1 MTDGNLVDVFHALL
15 GKVNMSKSIVW
26 TMRSMIAFAIS
37 CGLLVV
43 AYSEIAQKGES
54 STDSQ
59 LVVSRPYS
67 LDDLMPIPVQQSQM
81 QLRPAIGLLE
91 EESAI

>member
-1 MTDGNLVDVFHALL
+1 
-15 GKVNMSKSIVW
+15 MSKSVLWLLRSTIV
-26 TMRSMIAFAIS
+26 FAI
-37 CGLLVV
+37 CGGLLVV
-43 AYSEIAQKGES
+43 ALPEIVQKDSS

-67 LDDLMPIPVQQSQM
+67 LDDQQPSPMQQSEMQM
-81 QLRPAIGLLE
+81 RPAIGLLA